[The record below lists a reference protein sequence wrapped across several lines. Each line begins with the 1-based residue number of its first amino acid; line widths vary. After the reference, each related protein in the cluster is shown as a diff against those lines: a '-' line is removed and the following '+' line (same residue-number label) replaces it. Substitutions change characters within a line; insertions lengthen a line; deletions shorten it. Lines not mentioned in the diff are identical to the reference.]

1 MRETRIYISVTL
13 EVKRFT
19 ERKNIALSIPPKCK
33 LHATDVTRKGVAWI
47 TDPSYQAKKF
57 THKNATGRWT
67 GLSYLSLS
75 VSTTA
80 PAQWTIF
87 FNFIALTRTSEH
99 KTYQC
104 GSATPADQGKVN
116 SKIT

>member
-47 TDPSYQAKKF
+47 TTPLIRQ
-57 THKNATGRWT
+57 KNLHTKMQLGGGQVYRIYRFLFQQQRQHS
-67 GLSYLSLS
+67 GQYFSISL
-75 VSTTA
+75 
-80 PAQWTIF
+80 P
-87 FNFIALTRTSEH
+87 
-99 KTYQC
+99 
-104 GSATPADQGKVN
+104 
-116 SKIT
+116 